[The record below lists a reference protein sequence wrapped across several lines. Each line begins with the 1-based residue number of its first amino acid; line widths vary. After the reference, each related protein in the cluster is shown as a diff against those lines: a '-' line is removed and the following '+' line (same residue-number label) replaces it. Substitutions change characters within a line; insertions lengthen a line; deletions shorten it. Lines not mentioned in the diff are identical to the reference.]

1 MIDMEII
8 NEEFYYDY
16 EVEKELW
23 EDKRKSEE
31 YK

>member
-1 MIDMEII
+1 MEII

-23 EDKRKSEE
+23 EDKRKCEE